1 MAVGGMLTDA
11 REKRRGAGRPRRAL
25 SLRRAGH
32 RWRVAGARGIEYPAP
47 ERSHLRP
54 FRMMRRVD
62 EVVREIVEPCDV
74 GELHEPAVRE
84 LAAHHRS
91 RQQPRALPGDD
102 GLQRR

>member
-1 MAVGGMLTDA
+1 
-11 REKRRGAGRPRRAL
+11 
-25 SLRRAGH
+25 
-32 RWRVAGARGIEYPAP
+32 
-47 ERSHLRP
+47 
-54 FRMMRRVD
+54 MMRRVD

-91 RQQPRALPGDD
+91 RQQPRALPGDA

>member
-1 MAVGGMLTDA
+1 MRGRSGAA
-11 REKRRGAGRPRRAL
+11 RAGRGARCRY
-25 SLRRAGH
+25 
-32 RWRVAGARGIEYPAP
+32 VAPDIDGASPARGIEYPAP

-84 LAAHHRS
+84 LAAHNRS
-91 RQQPRALPGDD
+91 RQQPGALPGDD